1 MIKELANILTQAL
14 RMPPPATTPGLRRSV
29 ALGLLGLSILLAAAA
44 QANQAN
50 QTICCR
56 SSGGTRSTCL
66 SLWAHLVPAS
76 NRYAPGPSRRI
87 ALLQGPADP
96 AMAMTVQLLGA
107 TGELLAEQTLPAL
120 RAGVWLLTVPR
131 AEQQRPAPP
140 MLWESFPA
148 CQPNKPPTRSSLAME
163 PLPESS
169 AIQARLA
176 ALAAAC
182 GKQVATAPLLQEF
195 GLEEFSARLPASL
208 PVHCQAITA
217 EAGGAPPSPGS
228 GSRP

>member
-1 MIKELANILTQAL
+1 MMKGFTH
-14 RMPPPATTPGLRRSV
+14 GLRRSV
-29 ALGLLGLSILLAAAA
+29 ALGLLGLTSLLPSAA
-44 QANQAN
+44 NTKQAN

-76 NRYAPGPSRRI
+76 NRFTPGPSRRI
-87 ALLQGPADP
+87 ALLQGPSDP
-96 AMAMTVQLLGA
+96 AMAMTVQLFRA
-107 TGELLAEQTLPAL
+107 TGDPLAEQTLPAL
-120 RAGVWLLTVPR
+120 RAGVWLLTLPG
-131 AEQQRPAPP
+131 AELHRPAQP

-148 CQPNKPPTRSSLAME
+148 CQPNKPPTRSSLVPEAM
-163 PLPESS
+163 PEST
-169 AIQARLA
+169 AIQTQLA

-182 GKQVATAPLLQEF
+182 GKEVATAPLLRDF
-195 GLEEFSARLPASL
+195 GLEDFSTSLPASL

-217 EAGGAPPSPGS
+217 GSGGAPSSPGS